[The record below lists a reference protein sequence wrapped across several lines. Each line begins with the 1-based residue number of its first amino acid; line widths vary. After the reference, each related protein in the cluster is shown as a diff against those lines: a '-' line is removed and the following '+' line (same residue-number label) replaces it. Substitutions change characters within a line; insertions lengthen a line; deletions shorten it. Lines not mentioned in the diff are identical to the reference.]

1 MEVPM
6 DAAMNFL
13 TTPAA
18 APRESDA
25 LGTPSGTQSSSSGA
39 EFAGV
44 LSGQMLKLERQS
56 LATTP
61 QESVDLQVLRVGNK
75 LNIITTD
82 APVPDMA
89 SLADFARAQGLGEN
103 AVHALFGNLA
113 TTSPVTLSFVLSNPT
128 PSGDIGSPAQAAA
141 LAQFAARSMVGQG
154 VMQLTSTPQSG
165 LMSELAT
172 DAANAISQ
180 AQVLAQDPNAPKG
193 PAVLPEG
200 LLVGASTVN
209 ASISGTE
216 SASKNATE
224 SKAVASASEA
234 STNGT
239 LSQLAAFLAG
249 RTGAGLRSNAGN
261 VSASTTVN
269 KLQLKNPAQL
279 LAEAVAA
286 LSAAVQAG
294 LGLAA
299 KASAV
304 NEDQEQLAQSDDDAA
319 VTISALSIEKAGTNP
334 AALGLVAALPVNLN
348 PVQIGEQNAHAQ
360 IAAAAAVA
368 TSAQSADA
376 ATAVSL
382 ADSNAK
388 SVSTANQR
396 IQAANGASLIAF
408 EAATASAASQSLQ
421 TTAEATEATQ
431 ASQAALQ
438 LRLVPPD
445 RAITQRLAQ
454 VAGSAKPMDWS
465 ALLAGQK
472 VSDTLTSLAQTPAP
486 ALSDAQAKL
495 VAQMQVNGQLPI
507 TGDEARNALL
517 AKLQTQAAR
526 SDALRLPSAALGAP
540 ALSSAKTT
548 PAPISLLAAVPLATL
563 AMGLTDTK
571 LAPLPGPL
579 QTPQGMPPIAPPP
592 TLAPS
597 APTSGL
603 WETVRI
609 EVPSGLALEALKA
622 SKDQKSNAEP
632 DLPLAPSTTPS
643 SASAPS
649 TAMANTAKAEA
660 ATPQALAEQ
669 RAAQYQAMAD
679 QMGEAMARRLM
690 AQIERGQWKMQ
701 MRMQPAALGRIDVEL
716 NMHASGL
723 DAKFSSDNA
732 VTREL
737 MAQGSARLRDT
748 LSQTGTTVASVTVN
762 GDSGRQSGGNSTP
775 GQKTKGTPSAK
786 SNKNDADPVVA
797 AVATPSA
804 SQGDGLNV
812 LA

>member
-1 MEVPM
+1 M

-25 LGTPSGTQSSSSGA
+25 LGVPSGTPSSSSGA

-61 QESVDLQVLRVGNK
+61 QESADLQVLRIGNK

-82 APVPDMA
+82 APLPDMA
-89 SLADFARAQGLGEN
+89 SLADFARAQGLGES
-103 AVHALFGNLA
+103 AVRALFGNVEPQSTA
-113 TTSPVTLSFVLSNPT
+113 ALSIGLSNSGL
-128 PSGDIGSPAQAAA
+128 SGDIGSPAQAAA
-141 LAQFAARSMVGQG
+141 LAQFTAKTMVGAG
-154 VMQLTSTPQSG
+154 VMQLASTPQSG
-165 LMSELAT
+165 LPPELAA
-172 DAANAISQ
+172 DAANAIGQSQ
-180 AQVLAQDPNAPKG
+180 ALAQDPSAPK
-193 PAVLPEG
+193 ASVVLPTG
-200 LLVGASTVN
+200 LMLGASSLSLQVSATDAAAKI
-209 ASISGTE
+209 ASDVK
-216 SASKNATE
+216 A
-224 SKAVASASEA
+224 AVAASDA
-234 STNGT
+234 SVNGT
-239 LSQLAAFLAG
+239 MGQLEAFLAG
-249 RTGAGLRSNAGN
+249 RAIDGLRSNAAN
-261 VSASTTVN
+261 VSASVAAN
-269 KLQLKNPAQL
+269 KAQVKTSAQL
-279 LAEAVAA
+279 QAEALAA

-294 LGLAA
+294 LGMAA
-299 KASAV
+299 QASGV
-304 NEDQEQLAQSDDDAA
+304 EGDQEPLA
-319 VTISALSIEKAGTNP
+319 VTDRDSTVMISALSIENAGTNP
-334 AALGLVAALPVNLN
+334 AALGLVAAPPVSVN
-348 PVQIGEQNAHAQ
+348 PVQMGEQTANAQ
-360 IAAAAAVA
+360 MAAVA
-368 TSAQSADA
+368 VSAQRLEA
-376 ATAVSL
+376 AARLVATELVQAH
-382 ADSNAK
+382 ADS
-388 SVSTANQR
+388 QR
-396 IQAANGASLIAF
+396 IQASADARALVADAAVDG
-408 EAATASAASQSLQ
+408 EAA
-421 TTAEATEATQ
+421 
-431 ASQAALQ
+431 QAALQ
-438 LRLVPPD
+438 LRLIPPD

-454 VAGSAKPMDWS
+454 VAGSAKAMDWS

-472 VSDTLTSLAQTPAP
+472 VSDTLTGLAQTPAP

-495 VAQMQVNGQLPI
+495 VAQMQVNGQLPNS
-507 TGDEARNALL
+507 GDEARNALL

-540 ALSSAKTT
+540 TFNAAKPT
-548 PAPISLLAAVPLATL
+548 PAPMNLMATAPLATL

-579 QTPQGMPPIAPPP
+579 QSAQLVQPAAP
-592 TLAPS
+592 
-597 APTSGL
+597 APTAAPAASSSGL

-609 EVPSGLALEALKA
+609 EVPSGFALEALKA

-632 DLPLAPSTTPS
+632 DLPLAPSSTLS
-643 SASAPS
+643 NNSAPS
-649 TAMANTAKAEA
+649 NAMANTAKAET

-701 MRMQPAALGRIDVEL
+701 MRMQPATLGRIDVEL
-716 NMHASGL
+716 NMHAAGL

-737 MAQGSARLRDT
+737 MAQGSAKLRDT

-775 GQKTKGTPSAK
+775 GQKSKGTPSANSK
-786 SNKNDADPVVA
+786 KNAADPVVA
-797 AVATPSA
+797 AVAAPSA
-804 SQGDGLNV
+804 TQSDGLNV